1 MLEMMLLPK
10 KTCQVGGNGID
21 EISHLF
27 HPLIPPNQIAVL
39 CESLEIKRT
48 QAPCKAGV
56 DHIFL
61 VVRQYDASARTY
73 QVGKKTEFALT
84 EGEFPF
90 LLLF

>member
-1 MLEMMLLPK
+1 
-10 KTCQVGGNGID
+10 
-21 EISHLF
+21 
-27 HPLIPPNQIAVL
+27 
-39 CESLEIKRT
+39 
-48 QAPCKAGV
+48 
-56 DHIFL
+56 